1 MARGDKCG
9 VVKLPSSL
17 NVVLVLTFELK
28 KIYLITCLEKRKKK
42 MIICSQHLCLRHSAL
57 LSNPFSPPP
66 DFSPAAI
73 IYKQYPSVFILHFRL
88 QVVSQSKLFDLHVV

>member
-42 MIICSQHLCLRHSAL
+42 MIICSL
-57 LSNPFSPPP
+57 L
-66 DFSPAAI
+66 
-73 IYKQYPSVFILHFRL
+73 YV
-88 QVVSQSKLFDLHVV
+88 

>member
-42 MIICSQHLCLRHSAL
+42 MIICSLLCL
-57 LSNPFSPPP
+57 
-66 DFSPAAI
+66 
-73 IYKQYPSVFILHFRL
+73 VFNILYE
-88 QVVSQSKLFDLHVV
+88 S